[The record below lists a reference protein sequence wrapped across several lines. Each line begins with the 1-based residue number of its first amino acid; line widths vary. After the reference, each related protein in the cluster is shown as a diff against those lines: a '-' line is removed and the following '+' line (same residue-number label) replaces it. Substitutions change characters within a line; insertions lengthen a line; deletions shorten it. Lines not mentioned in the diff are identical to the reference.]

1 MRNGLITIWLL
12 LTAFSCWA
20 TEPQLTANA
29 QLAKVYQQ
37 DNIPAIENYL
47 VSEKF
52 DGVRAIWTGT
62 ELITRNN
69 NVIHAPAWFVADL
82 PNVRLDGE
90 LWTKRG
96 DFAALSGIVRT
107 LQPLDSDWQTVTYQ
121 IFDMPDQTSLFQ
133 ERYQNYLNLVNR
145 INRAHIR
152 AVQQHHFTI
161 EQALSTFFE
170 QIIQQG
176 GEGVMLH
183 LATAIHKSGRSDAL
197 LKLKPYMDNE
207 AVVIEHLPGKGKYQN
222 MLGALRVVTA
232 EGLQFTIGTGFTDQ
246 QRQTPPAIGAT
257 ITYRYHGF
265 TKNGVPRFASFV
277 RERKAE

>member
-1 MRNGLITIWLL
+1 MCKGLIIVWLL
-12 LTAFSCWA
+12 LTTFSSWA
-20 TEPQLTANA
+20 TEQKVTANA

-37 DNIPAIENYL
+37 GKAPAIRNYL

-52 DGVRAIWTGT
+52 DGVRAIWTGARF
-62 ELITRNN
+62 ITRND
-69 NVIHAPAWFVADL
+69 NVINAPSWFTADL

-90 LWTKRG
+90 LWTKHG

-107 LQPLDSDWQTVTYQ
+107 QQPLDSDWQKVTYQ
-121 IFDMPDQTSLFQ
+121 IFDMPDKTSSFLA
-133 ERYQNYLNLVNR
+133 RYQNYLNLVNSL
-145 INRAHIR
+145 NLPHIQ
-152 AVQQHHFTI
+152 AVQQHHFTT
-161 EQALSTFFE
+161 EQALSAFFE

-183 LATAIHKSGRSDAL
+183 LASAIHKSGRSDAL
-197 LKLKPYMDNE
+197 LKLKPYLDDE

-222 MLGALRVVTA
+222 MLGALRVETA
-232 EGLQFTIGTGFTDQ
+232 EGLQFNIGTGFTDL
-246 QRQTPPAIGAT
+246 QRQTPPPIGAT

-265 TKNGVPRFASFV
+265 TKNGLPRFASFI